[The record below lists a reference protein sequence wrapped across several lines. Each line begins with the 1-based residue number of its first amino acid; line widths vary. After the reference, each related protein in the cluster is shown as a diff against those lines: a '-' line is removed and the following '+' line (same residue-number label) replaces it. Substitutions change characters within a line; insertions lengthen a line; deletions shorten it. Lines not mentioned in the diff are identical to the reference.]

1 MKNVDG
7 YIANICLFNFE
18 PVFFLYL
25 ISQVTLDESPFMLKY
40 YGKYVFGLTVND
52 LSYLISI
59 FSHFFNVLQYKSE
72 AFRLQIFD
80 FCLVKYPLTR
90 YVNIAYVNKCALA
103 SC

>member
-59 FSHFFNVLQYKSE
+59 FSHFLMYYNIKVRLSGYKY
-72 AFRLQIFD
+72 LIF
-80 FCLVKYPLTR
+80 
-90 YVNIAYVNKCALA
+90 A
-103 SC
+103 

>member
-59 FSHFFNVLQYKSE
+59 FSFFLVYYRYKSV
-72 AFRLQIFD
+72 AIRVHMFD
-80 FCLVKYPLTR
+80 FCLVKYP
-90 YVNIAYVNKCALA
+90 I
-103 SC
+103 